1 MDIDL
6 GERERRLGFFDR
18 GASWWDDVY
27 THDTLAGDVYRARE
41 RRILAWVGDLGLA
54 PGASIF
60 EVGCGAGRLASALGE
75 RGFEVDAIDASSA
88 MVRHARKHVADAGL
102 GDRVRVEVGDA
113 ESLPGESES
122 FDLVVAVGVLPWVES
137 PVRLV
142 HECARLLRPGGAVIL
157 TADNASRL
165 GALGEPGAHPIFSP
179 IREARRA
186 WRKRRGATMGPR
198 WRMHY
203 PAQVDSLLADAGLR
217 VGRRSTVGF
226 GPFTVRSRKI
236 LGEDRGRHLDRM
248 LNGLAAERLPFLR
261 RRGWHYVVLAHRP
274 ESEIGESR

>member
-60 EVGCGAGRLASALGE
+60 EVGCGAARLASALGE
-75 RGFEVDAIDASSA
+75 RGFEVDAIDACSA

-179 IREARRA
+179 IREARRD
-186 WRKRRGATMGPR
+186 WRKRRGVRMGPR

-203 PAQVDSLLADAGLR
+203 PAQVDSLLADAGLL

-236 LGEDRGRHLDRM
+236 LGEDRGRHLDQM